1 MDIIARDGTTMVF
14 VEVKTREG
22 QEFGDGAEAVTP
34 LKRRRMTQIAMEYM
48 AQQHLV
54 DCPCRFDVVSIH
66 VHDGRVAIELFAN
79 AFDAAF

>member
-66 VHDGRVAIELFAN
+66 VRDGRVAIELFAN